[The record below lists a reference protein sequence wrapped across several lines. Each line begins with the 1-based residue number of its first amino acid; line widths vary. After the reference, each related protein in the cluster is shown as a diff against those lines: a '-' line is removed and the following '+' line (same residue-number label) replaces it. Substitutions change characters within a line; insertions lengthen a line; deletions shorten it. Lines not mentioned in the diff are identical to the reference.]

1 MLIFGN
7 EFTQTVW
14 ELIHVD
20 EIVYRKYNNRFVDID
35 TNFYYFRLFRLLTCC
50 ITQYLVSICGRTAH
64 VTVSLL
70 RILQGPTLTCNHTRT
85 KIAKLK
91 LINSKGYNKFSK
103 FSCNWWLIKYLLTCS
118 THKLVVMIWFFK
130 FWKKRIFYC

>member
-1 MLIFGN
+1 MHF
-7 EFTQTVW
+7 Q
-14 ELIHVD
+14 
-20 EIVYRKYNNRFVDID
+20 
-35 TNFYYFRLFRLLTCC
+35 YFRLFRLLTCC

-91 LINSKGYNKFSK
+91 LINSKG
-103 FSCNWWLIKYLLTCS
+103 
-118 THKLVVMIWFFK
+118 
-130 FWKKRIFYC
+130 